1 MKQFILAIAIISSL
15 VVYPS
20 YSKAIE
26 MPCSMVLEPIDK
38 NLTNA
43 KGVAFVYEVQLRPP
57 SSPKTNISIMGVH
70 LPEPSSYGDYDS
82 YEGFAFIPEVMSW
95 RFRLY
100 PTPEIDSPTWAG
112 RFDEITAE
120 LENAKVQVR
129 LSNSKSE
136 KLGPSILESS
146 IKQCK

>member
-1 MKQFILAIAIISSL
+1 MKQFVLAIAIISSL

-26 MPCSMVLEPIDK
+26 MPCNIVLEPIDK

-43 KGVAFVYEVQLRPP
+43 KGVALVYEVQLRPL
-57 SSPKTNISIMGVH
+57 SSPRTNISIMGVH

-82 YEGFAFIPEVMSW
+82 YEGFAFIPEVISW

-100 PTPEIDSPTWAG
+100 PT
-112 RFDEITAE
+112 
-120 LENAKVQVR
+120 LE
-129 LSNSKSE
+129 
-136 KLGPSILESS
+136 
-146 IKQCK
+146 